1 MKKKKQKCR
10 RKRRTEPAMCNE
22 DDREVFGLQLVGCW
36 ARARLGE
43 TKDKHADAANV
54 MLHIRHVESEVA

>member
-1 MKKKKQKCR
+1 
-10 RKRRTEPAMCNE
+10 MCNE
-22 DDREVFGLQLVGCW
+22 DDREVFGLQLVGCRDC
-36 ARARLGE
+36 ARIGE